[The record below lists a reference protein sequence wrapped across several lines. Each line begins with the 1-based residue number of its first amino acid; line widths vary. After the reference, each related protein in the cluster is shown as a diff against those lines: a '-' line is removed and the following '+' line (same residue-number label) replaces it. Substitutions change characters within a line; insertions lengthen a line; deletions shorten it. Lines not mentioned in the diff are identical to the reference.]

1 VVANLPHAA
10 AKAARHVPW
19 RVVSHADRSFRKR
32 AHQAPKKKPGSDP
45 AFLLCVKTF
54 KCAGADLYGALK
66 IRGASCST

>member
-32 AHQAPKKKPGSDP
+32 AHQAPKKSR
-45 AFLLCVKTF
+45 ALTRLFCCV
-54 KCAGADLYGALK
+54 
-66 IRGASCST
+66 